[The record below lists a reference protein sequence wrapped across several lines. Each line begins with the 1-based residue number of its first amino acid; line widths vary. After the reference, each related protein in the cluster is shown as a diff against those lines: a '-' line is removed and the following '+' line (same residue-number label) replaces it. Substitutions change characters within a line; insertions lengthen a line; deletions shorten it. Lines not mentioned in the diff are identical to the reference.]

1 MCLHTLSQNACV
13 RTQHNHHKNPCYL
26 KWSSPGIYKW
36 VPHKQSNSVV
46 CLLTHSSKTEIP
58 VATYS
63 IRLHVSGTLSLMLE
77 RQPQ

>member
-36 VPHKQSNSVV
+36 VPSKQSNLD
-46 CLLTHSSKTEIP
+46 CLLADPFFKNWNTSSYIQ
-58 VATYS
+58 
-63 IRLHVSGTLSLMLE
+63 H
-77 RQPQ
+77 